1 LRNKIFVIG
10 SVIGIT
16 ALIFIARLFYIQ
28 VIDTSYKLSA
38 DNNALRHVTQ
48 YPSRGK
54 IYDRNGK
61 VLVSNKAYYDL
72 KVVVKSLSEFDT
84 SSFCLLTN
92 IPKKK
97 IIKKLIKNRRSYQPI
112 TVKKQ
117 MENTEY
123 AAIQEQLYKF
133 PDFYVEK
140 RTLRAYNQNTASQL
154 VGYSSEVNVADLRN
168 DNYYKSGDFIGKSGI
183 EKTYEEVLRGR
194 KGEKIYV
201 VDALGRIKEPYK
213 KGKFDRKAI
222 IGKNIFTTIDAE
234 LQEYGEKLMQNKIG
248 SIVAIEPSS
257 GEILSIVSSPT
268 YNPDLFVGKKLSENY
283 RKIER
288 QKGKPLFNRALR
300 SMYPPGS
307 TFKMI
312 NALIGLQEKVI
323 TPRTTLVLNG
333 YDAGTHIVKDHV
345 SGSVTFESSIQHSSN
360 AYYCQVYKRIISNK
374 KFPSYAE
381 AYEEWKKYVESFGL
395 GVYLNTDLD
404 FERKGIIYPS
414 TYFDKYYGKGHWN
427 YNTIISLAIGQGE
440 LGFTPLQIANMTAT
454 IANRGYFYT
463 PHVIKKIEGDTINN
477 KFKEKHYTKIESKY
491 FKPVIDAME
500 KVVSAGTG
508 YAIYN
513 PEIKIC
519 GKTGTAQNPHG
530 KDHSIFIAFAPKD
543 NPKIAVAV
551 YVENAGFGSTWAAP
565 IAGLIIEKYLTNKIT
580 KTWQEKRIMEGDL
593 ISNLIIK

>member
-1 LRNKIFVIG
+1 MRTKIFIIG
-10 SVIGIT
+10 SVIVVT
-16 ALIFIARLFYIQ
+16 ALVFIARLFYIQ

-38 DNNALRHVTQ
+38 DNNALRHVTE

-54 IYDRNGK
+54 IYDRNGI
-61 VLVSNKAYYDL
+61 VIVSNKAYYDL
-72 KVVVKSLSEFDT
+72 KVVVKSLSKFDT
-84 SSFCLLTN
+84 LAFCKLVN
-92 IPKKK
+92 IRKDELV
-97 IIKKLIKNRRSYQPI
+97 KKLNKNRRSYQPI
-112 TVKKQ
+112 TIRKQ
-117 MENTEY
+117 MENIEY
-123 AAIQEQLYKF
+123 AKMQDQLYKF

-140 RTLRAYNQNTASQL
+140 RTLRAYNKHTASQL
-154 VGYSSEVNVADLRN
+154 IGYSAEVSVSDLIR

-183 EKTYEEVLRGR
+183 EKTYENVLRGQ
-194 KGEKIYV
+194 KGEKIFV

-213 KGKFDRKAI
+213 NGKYDKKAI
-222 IGKNIFTTIDAE
+222 LGKNVFTTINAE
-234 LQEYGEKLMQNKIG
+234 LQKYGEKLMQNKIG

-257 GEILSIVSSPT
+257 GEILTLVSSPT

-283 RKIER
+283 KKIER
-288 QKGKPLFNRALR
+288 EKGKPLFNRALR

-312 NALIGLQEKVI
+312 NALIGLQEEVI
-323 TPRTTLVLNG
+323 TPRTTFFLNG
-333 YDAGTHIVKDHV
+333 YDAGTHIVKDHI
-345 SGSVTFESSIQHSSN
+345 SGLVTFESSIQHSSN

-374 KFPSYAE
+374 KFPNYAS
-381 AYEEWKKYVESFGL
+381 AYEQWKKYVESFGL
-395 GVYLNTDLD
+395 GVSLHTDLD
-404 FERKGIIYPS
+404 FERKGIIYSS

-440 LGFTPLQIANMTAT
+440 LGFTPLQIANMTAA

-463 PHVIKKIEGDTINN
+463 PHVIKRIEGDTISNN
-477 KFKEKHYTKIESKY
+477 FKEKHFTKIESKY
-491 FKPVIDAME
+491 FEPVIDAME

-530 KDHSIFIAFAPKD
+530 KDHSIFIAFAPKE

-593 ISNLIIK
+593 ISNLNN